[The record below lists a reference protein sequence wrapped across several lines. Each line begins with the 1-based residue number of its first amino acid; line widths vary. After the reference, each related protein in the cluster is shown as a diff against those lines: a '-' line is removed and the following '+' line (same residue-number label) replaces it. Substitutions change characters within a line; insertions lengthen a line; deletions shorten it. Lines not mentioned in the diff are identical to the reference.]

1 MKTYSNEGET
11 VLDNCIGSGTTAVA
25 CLNTKRNYIG
35 FELDEE
41 YYEVALKRIE
51 LARELKQNE
60 QK

>member
-1 MKTYSNEGET
+1 MFDGF
-11 VLDNCIGSGTTAVA
+11 IGSGTTAVA

-60 QK
+60 QNKLFE